1 MSQEEIIIREARIE
15 DSSDI
20 AAILRALD
28 WSEQIHDESPAQT
41 QAHIAERIEQC
52 LRERNHTIL
61 VAERKPDLTVDKAAP
76 LSTPTS
82 RSGTVIGYIAAHWFF
97 HLLRGSDGY
106 VSELFLHPN
115 ETGHGIG
122 SHLLDAIY
130 TYARERGCI
139 QLILMNR
146 RIRESYSRQFYAKHG
161 WKEQPDAAFFS
172 ITIPPISSSETHN
185 KQLQVIA

>member
-20 AAILRALD
+20 ATILRALD

-61 VAERKPDLTVDKAAP
+61 VAECKPDLTVDKAAP

-97 HLLRGSDGY
+97 SICC
-106 VSELFLHPN
+106 VEAMAMSQ
-115 ETGHGIG
+115 
-122 SHLLDAIY
+122 S
-130 TYARERGCI
+130 C
-139 QLILMNR
+139 
-146 RIRESYSRQFYAKHG
+146 
-161 WKEQPDAAFFS
+161 FS
-172 ITIPPISSSETHN
+172 IRMKLDT
-185 KQLQVIA
+185 V